1 MRFLTWALACTLGGA
16 LGMAQADEPSK
27 APAPTTVTAP
37 TSSDTATAPSTAPAA
52 ASTPA
57 ASTPAAS
64 TPAAKPDLNDEMLEK
79 HFRAEGYKV
88 QVRNGEKWYCKPM
101 IETGTRLAS
110 PQPVCAPGEQLLINE
125 RQQREDLQKAQRS
138 MNGTKGG

>member
-1 MRFLTWALACTLGGA
+1 MRFLTLALACTLGGA
-16 LGMAQADEPSK
+16 LGVAQADEPAK
-27 APAPTTVTAP
+27 APAPSTVTAP
-37 TSSDTATAPSTAPAA
+37 ASSDTTSALSTAPA
-52 ASTPA
+52 P
-57 ASTPAAS
+57 AS
-64 TPAAKPDLNDEMLEK
+64 TPAAKPDLNDQMLEK

-110 PQPVCAPGEQLLINE
+110 PRPACAPGEQLLINE

>member
-16 LGMAQADEPSK
+16 LGVAQADEPAK
-27 APAPTTVTAP
+27 ASAP
-37 TSSDTATAPSTAPAA
+37 STATAPAASDTAAASGTAPAA

-57 ASTPAAS
+57 V
-64 TPAAKPDLNDEMLEK
+64 KPDVHDEMLEK

-110 PQPVCAPGEQLLINE
+110 SQPVCVPGEQLLIKE
-125 RQQREDLQKAQRS
+125 RQQQEDLQKAQRI
-138 MNGTKGG
+138 MGHPTGG